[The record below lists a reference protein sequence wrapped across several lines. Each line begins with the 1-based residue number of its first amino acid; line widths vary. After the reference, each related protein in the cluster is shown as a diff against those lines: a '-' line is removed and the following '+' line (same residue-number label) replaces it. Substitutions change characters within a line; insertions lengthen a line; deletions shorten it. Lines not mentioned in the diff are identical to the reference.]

1 MGFFDDLKK
10 KAEVVGA
17 SIKEGASQAADK
29 AKDLAETAKQKAAI
43 SEAERG
49 IKDVYVEMGKKL
61 FEEFPDKAKEL
72 FPEQLGKIDEFKKAI
87 DAAKAVIASLNEK
100 ASEAKAEVEE
110 AVEEVKSE
118 IPEA

>member
-72 FPEQLGKIDEFKKAI
+72 FPEQLGKIEEFKNAI
-87 DAAKAVIASLNEK
+87 EAAKAVIASLSEK
-100 ASEAKAEVEE
+100 AEAPKAEE
-110 AVEEVKSE
+110 AKSE